1 MHPAIKTKFP
11 SIKRYRHI
19 YIGYPTWWGQPPMII
34 HTLFERYN
42 FKGKTITPF
51 TTSAESPMSSS
62 MPVIGRLAK
71 KDKAKLTKGYRY
83 TTNSGL
89 HNFLVN
95 IGAVKRSKKAKSS
108 KAPTQSR
115 ISATNVTTPNPTD
128 SKSLVV
134 YFSMSGQ
141 TQRVAEEIQRLTNAN
156 IFRIQASDPYP
167 TTYDG
172 YAQRGDNERRNNIH
186 PAIRGTIP
194 NWNQYLTIYV
204 GFPTWRQ
211 QPPII
216 IHTLFDN
223 YSFRGKTIVPFTTS
237 METPMSSS
245 MPYIR
250 KMAKSKNAK
259 RVINGFRYDNN
270 NAELISYLRRN
281 KLIR

>member
-1 MHPAIKTKFP
+1 
-11 SIKRYRHI
+11 
-19 YIGYPTWWGQPPMII
+19 MII
-34 HTLFERYN
+34 HTLFDRYS

-51 TTSAESPMSSS
+51 TTSAESPVSSS
-62 MPVIGRLAK
+62 MPVMRRLVK
-71 KDKAKLTKGYRY
+71 KDKAKLTRGYRY
-83 TTNSGL
+83 TTDSGL
-89 HNFLVN
+89 HNFLVI
-95 IGAVKRSKKAKSS
+95 IGAVKRSKKAKSA
-108 KAPTQSR
+108 KAPSQSQTP
-115 ISATNVTTPNPTD
+115 ATNVATPNPTD

-134 YFSMSGQ
+134 YFSMSGK
-141 TQRVAEEIQRLTNAN
+141 TQRAAEEIQRLTNSN
-156 IFRIQASDPYP
+156 IFRIQAADPYP

-186 PAIRGTIP
+186 PAIRGRIT
-194 NWNQYLTIYV
+194 NWNKYKTIYL
-204 GFPTWRQ
+204 GFPTWWM

-270 NAELISYLRRN
+270 NAELISYLRIN

>member
-1 MHPAIKTKFP
+1 
-11 SIKRYRHI
+11 
-19 YIGYPTWWGQPPMII
+19 
-34 HTLFERYN
+34 
-42 FKGKTITPF
+42 
-51 TTSAESPMSSS
+51 
-62 MPVIGRLAK
+62 
-71 KDKAKLTKGYRY
+71 
-83 TTNSGL
+83 
-89 HNFLVN
+89 
-95 IGAVKRSKKAKSS
+95 
-108 KAPTQSR
+108 
-115 ISATNVTTPNPTD
+115 
-128 SKSLVV
+128 
-134 YFSMSGQ
+134 MSGQ